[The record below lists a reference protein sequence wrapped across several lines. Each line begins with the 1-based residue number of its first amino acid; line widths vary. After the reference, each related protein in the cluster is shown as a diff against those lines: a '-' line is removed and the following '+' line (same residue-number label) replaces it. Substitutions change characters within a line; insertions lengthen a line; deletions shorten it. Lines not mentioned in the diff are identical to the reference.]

1 MKSRKKIL
9 VLGIVILLVLIA
21 IPVGIKTFSKKENN
35 DITEKEVQQNKTYTT
50 IEELLENVEDDH
62 LYTISSEY
70 SFAFEPTPETL
81 YEESDVVL
89 IGTFNKNLKTYSEKE
104 RIKTSTLFNV
114 SEVLKNNSEKTTL
127 STNVTIERTGGLMD
141 LQQFISEN
149 QNTLR
154 EDEFKDVAVNQ
165 RKNYY
170 ILQEFG
176 PNNLLDFNNSSDEYI
191 LFLTYVD
198 GKLMPMCEYYG
209 IRKVENNKIYNYDTK
224 AYEQSEVLE

>member
-1 MKSRKKIL
+1 M
-9 VLGIVILLVLIA
+9 
-21 IPVGIKTFSKKENN
+21 
-35 DITEKEVQQNKTYTT
+35 
-50 IEELLENVEDDH
+50 
-62 LYTISSEY
+62 
-70 SFAFEPTPETL
+70 
-81 YEESDVVL
+81 
-89 IGTFNKNLKTYSEKE
+89 
-104 RIKTSTLFNV
+104 
-114 SEVLKNNSEKTTL
+114 
-127 STNVTIERTGGLMD
+127 
-141 LQQFISEN
+141 
-149 QNTLR
+149 
-154 EDEFKDVAVNQ
+154 AVNQ